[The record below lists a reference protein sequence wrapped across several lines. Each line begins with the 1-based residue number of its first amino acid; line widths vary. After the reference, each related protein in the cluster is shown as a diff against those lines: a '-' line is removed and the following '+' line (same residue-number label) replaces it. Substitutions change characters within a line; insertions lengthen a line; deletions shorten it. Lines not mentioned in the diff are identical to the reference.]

1 MPLRKPST
9 TDSRRTTPAPSP
21 DVIVDVEFDRGV
33 LHLAVINVSDQPAHH
48 VAVAFDPPFRGLGGE
63 VVVSSLALFR
73 GIEFLA
79 PRKRIAT
86 LLDTCSAY
94 FERREPL
101 RITATVQF
109 QDGMGRAYERQV
121 VHDLSIYRDL
131 SYLVSD
137 DHHGHLPR

>member
-86 LLDTCSAY
+86 LLDTSSAY

-137 DHHGHLPR
+137 DQHGHLPR